1 MENLAGSFLKEY
13 TIKNFDKFP
22 IEDILI
28 IREVALYV
36 CTSKTIKLKDV
47 QEATKQAEQLFTGTI
62 SIKNNIDIQDIFL
75 NLINDQKYKEQLLLV
90 RNALTLDQPIEYDG
104 K

>member
-47 QEATKQAEQLFTGTI
+47 QEATKQA
-62 SIKNNIDIQDIFL
+62 
-75 NLINDQKYKEQLLLV
+75 
-90 RNALTLDQPIEYDG
+90 
-104 K
+104 